1 MPTTFYGT
9 NQNDERVVRLPMT
22 FTFDGLA
29 GVDTLSFGTSLRS
42 AYTITQAD
50 DGAVMVDSVSGAS
63 DILHAKLYNV
73 EKVAF
78 NEGRDL
84 IDLATY
90 FQTGGP
96 DPDPTPVT
104 LNGSPFDDLLRV
116 TTASATVDG
125 LAGTDTVSL
134 AGLARDFALQA
145 TDTGF
150 RLVRSDNSGTVD
162 LASVERLAFSDQN
175 LALDLDFDLSHAGN
189 AASVA
194 LILGAVFGT
203 AALARP
209 DYVGIGLALLDSGAY
224 NPTSLVGHAIDVALG
239 EQASP
244 RAVVDLLYFNLVG
257 ALPDDQTAQG
267 FVDLIASN
275 GKAWLGNLAAC
286 HPINQSNIDL
296 VGLQQSGLVY
306 S

>member
-1 MPTTFYGT
+1 MPSTFYGT

-22 FTFDGLA
+22 FTFDGLG
-29 GVDTLSFGTSLRS
+29 GVDTMSFGTSLRS
-42 AYTITQAD
+42 AYTISQAD

-63 DILHAKLYNV
+63 DVLHAKLYNV
-73 EKVAF
+73 EKIAF

-84 IDLATY
+84 IDLSTY
-90 FQTGGP
+90 FQIGGP
-96 DPDPTPVT
+96 DPVPVT
-104 LNGSPFDDLLRV
+104 LTGSEHDDLLQV

-125 LAGTDTVSL
+125 LAGTDTVRLSGL
-134 AGLARDFALQA
+134 AGDFALQA

-150 RLVRSDNSGTVD
+150 DLVRTDNSGTVG
-162 LASVERLAFSDQN
+162 LTHVERLAFSDQK

-209 DYVGIGLALLDSGAY
+209 DYVGIGLALLDSGDHD
-224 NPTSLVGHAIDVALG
+224 PTSLVGYAIDVALG
-239 EQASP
+239 AQASP

-257 ALPDDQTAQG
+257 VLPDDQTAQG
-267 FVDLIASN
+267 FVDMVSAH
-275 GKAWLGNLAAC
+275 GKDWLGHLAAC
-286 HPINQSNIDL
+286 HPINQANIDL